1 MLLPETLKLHDQT
14 LFEFHYVYF
23 LPWKNQMVDA
33 LLAHGGQVVCMKASN
48 NVELI
53 TKVPAITAYVRR
65 HDIQLIH
72 AHLPWAGILARLV
85 GKFSKIPIIYTEHN
99 KQERYHVA
107 TRTMNIATLNW
118 LSCIVSVSDD
128 VERSIR
134 KYKPVLTA
142 RLEKILNGVN
152 TRHFIPGQFDG
163 KNIRKALR
171 IPDDAPVIGTI
182 AVFRFQKRL
191 DVWIDLAQ
199 MILAKIP
206 DAHFV
211 LVGDGPLKSQLIRK
225 VEELPLRDRIH
236 FAGLQTEIRP
246 YLAAFDV
253 YMMTSVFEGL
263 PVALLEAMASGC
275 AVVSTNAGGIKEVIR
290 HKIDGLLCEVDEPE
304 RIVELVIALIADKEN
319 RRELAYQ
326 ARNRIVSMFSME
338 NMVSKLEKLYKELIL

>member
-1 MLLPETLKLHDQT
+1 
-14 LFEFHYVYF
+14 
-23 LPWKNQMVDA
+23 
-33 LLAHGGQVVCMKASN
+33 
-48 NVELI
+48 
-53 TKVPAITAYVRR
+53 
-65 HDIQLIH
+65 
-72 AHLPWAGILARLV
+72 
-85 GKFSKIPIIYTEHN
+85 
-99 KQERYHVA
+99 
-107 TRTMNIATLNW
+107 
-118 LSCIVSVSDD
+118 
-128 VERSIR
+128 
-134 KYKPVLTA
+134 LTA

>member
-53 TKVPAITAYVRR
+53 TKVPDITAYVRR

-128 VERSIR
+128 V
-134 KYKPVLTA
+134 
-142 RLEKILNGVN
+142 
-152 TRHFIPGQFDG
+152 
-163 KNIRKALR
+163 
-171 IPDDAPVIGTI
+171 
-182 AVFRFQKRL
+182 
-191 DVWIDLAQ
+191 
-199 MILAKIP
+199 
-206 DAHFV
+206 
-211 LVGDGPLKSQLIRK
+211 
-225 VEELPLRDRIH
+225 
-236 FAGLQTEIRP
+236 
-246 YLAAFDV
+246 
-253 YMMTSVFEGL
+253 
-263 PVALLEAMASGC
+263 
-275 AVVSTNAGGIKEVIR
+275 
-290 HKIDGLLCEVDEPE
+290 
-304 RIVELVIALIADKEN
+304 
-319 RRELAYQ
+319 
-326 ARNRIVSMFSME
+326 
-338 NMVSKLEKLYKELIL
+338 